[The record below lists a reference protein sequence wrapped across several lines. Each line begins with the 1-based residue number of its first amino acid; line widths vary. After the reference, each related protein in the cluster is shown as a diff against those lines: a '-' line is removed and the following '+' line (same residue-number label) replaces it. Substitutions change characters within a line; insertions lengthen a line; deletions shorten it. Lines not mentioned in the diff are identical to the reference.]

1 MNDGRETIL
10 SGTLKLRASD
20 LFTMKHVSFYYGK
33 PEAYAL
39 ARVCLDLSRWLMDV
53 TKPGFYCRKAGREFT
68 AMRKAEAEVAMEEE
82 YNKRLAQ
89 GMGPMEA
96 ARTCEM
102 VKEERREW
110 VNQCFANR
118 VIWYRE
124 QLAIARAKHDALMD
138 TADSVHTL
146 PDSETDWAVLDDSAN
161 DSAEPSSQS

>member
-20 LFTMKHVSFYYGK
+20 LFNIKPVAYYYGK

-102 VKEERREW
+102 VKEERRQW

-124 QLAIARAKHDALMD
+124 QLAAARAKHDELMVD
-138 TADSVHTL
+138 
-146 PDSETDWAVLDDSAN
+146 DWGVMD
-161 DSAEPSSQS
+161 EPSADTSSQ